1 MQRNDDDEIK
11 ERIDN
16 RRPFRFSYIGYGLI
30 KAFSFCICCKQML
43 LRKWPYYR
51 KQWFSY
57 EKFKKARYEM
67 LRERDVEYVIYN
79 LRILKFMQK
88 TLLKKRQRDIVQ
100 YFMRY
105 LIENDEICEREVARR
120 AKTAEQLIED
130 LDPIG
135 DIYDRRILFE
145 MTSRRIEAE
154 DYQHDTSFE
163 EDTSQHEEH

>member
-1 MQRNDDDEIK
+1 
-11 ERIDN
+11 
-16 RRPFRFSYIGYGLI
+16 
-30 KAFSFCICCKQML
+30 
-43 LRKWPYYR
+43 
-51 KQWFSY
+51 
-57 EKFKKARYEM
+57 M

-105 LIENDEICEREVARR
+105 LIENDEICECEVARR